1 MNSHD
6 RSKLQKPEPQRK
18 QGSNGLTGWNP
29 GVESQPEEWAHL
41 DIEIVMNRLL
51 DELPDAP
58 VPSNFTSRVMERIQ
72 LERRAAHRSRP
83 ARWWDSLAHLVWGR
97 KLAIMASFLAVGFLS
112 YQQYQMFVRRDLA
125 QSIASLASVVQPTL
139 EVLQDLSAI
148 EGFKQVALHSAVE
161 ETDLMDAMK

>member
-6 RSKLQKPEPQRK
+6 KNKLQKPSHQRK

-29 GVESQPEEWAHL
+29 GSESQPEELARL

-58 VPSNFTSRVMERIQ
+58 VPSNFTSCVMERIQ
-72 LERRAAHRSRP
+72 LEQRAARRSRP
-83 ARWWDSLAHLVWGR
+83 IRWWNSFTHLVWGR
-97 KLAIMASFLAVGFLS
+97 KVAVAASFLAMSVLS
-112 YQQYQMFVRRDLA
+112 YQQYQVFVRRELA
-125 QSIASLASVVQPTL
+125 QSIASLTSVVQPTL
-139 EVLQDLSAI
+139 EVLQDLPAI